1 MYSPSKSLHQTTT
14 DVADIFLRYPCCIL
28 CMTYLHSQGHC
39 YPLCALFYHRTLVRT
54 PPAAIVTSNDNHH
67 WLLVRTMSTRNRLL
81 QTGCWVLK
89 NRSPPTYIIWPYV
102 DTAFQRSVVAVTDTG
117 LKYFFRYYKAN
128 MHSMLPIK

>member
-1 MYSPSKSLHQTTT
+1 MYSPSKSSHQTTT

-54 PPAAIVTSNDNHH
+54 PPAAIVTSNDNPH
-67 WLLVRTMSTRNRLL
+67 WLLVRTMGLVTVFYRLVA
-81 QTGCWVLK
+81 GCSKIVHL
-89 NRSPPTYIIWPYV
+89 RPISIWPYV